1 MSVTLEAQV
10 LLDNLDSS
18 ICCPFFNKSGTLH
31 VLFSDTGQIGVVK
44 GEDEGVEEIHNTD
57 GQPSYA
63 AFSREGA
70 LYITD
75 FTHGAVLV
83 ATDPT
88 ESTQT
93 NKDFRS
99 ERQDLVVSVYEDKP
113 LKGPGSLAFDSNGN
127 IFFTDSGPFGET
139 GIQNATGSLF
149 TITSGV
155 SAQIL
160 KPIVLEKL
168 AGPSGIAIAPNG
180 KFVYVAEM
188 MTNRILRFFEK
199 PTGNFFI
206 LLFDPYYCVTTS
218 IV

>member
-1 MSVTLEAQV
+1 MV
-10 LLDNLDSS
+10 LDNLDGS
-18 ICCPFFNKSGTLH
+18 ICCPFFDKSGTLH
-31 VLFSDTGQIGVVK
+31 VLFSETGQIGVVREEN
-44 GEDEGVEEIHNTD
+44 GDVEEIHNTD
-57 GQPSYA
+57 GQPSCA
-63 AFSREGA
+63 AFSQEGA

-83 ATDPT
+83 ATDPA

-113 LKGPGSLAFDSNGN
+113 LKGPASLAFDSNGN

-139 GIQNATGSLF
+139 GVHNATGSLF

-155 SAQIL
+155 STQIL

-168 AGPSGIAIAPNG
+168 TGPSGLAIAPNG
-180 KFVYVAEM
+180 KFIYVAEM
-188 MTNRILRFFEK
+188 MTNRIIRFFEK
-199 PTGNFFI
+199 PTGNVFI
-206 LLFDPYYCVTTS
+206 FT
-218 IV
+218 

>member
-1 MSVTLEAQV
+1 MSATLEAQV
-10 LLDNLDSS
+10 VLDNLDSS
-18 ICCPFFNKSGTLH
+18 ICCPFFNKAGTLH
-31 VLFSDTGQIGVVK
+31 VVFSEIGQIGVVREDS
-44 GEDEGVEEIHNTD
+44 GEVDEVHNTD
-57 GQPSYA
+57 GEPSCA
-63 AFSREGA
+63 AFSQEGS

-75 FTHGAVLV
+75 YTHGAVLV

-88 ESTQT
+88 ASTQT

-139 GIQNATGSLF
+139 GIHNATGSLF

-155 SAQIL
+155 STKIL

-168 AGPSGIAIAPNG
+168 ARPSGIAISPNG
-180 KFVYVAEM
+180 KFIYVAEM
-188 MTNRILRFFEK
+188 MTNRILRFFEN
-199 PTGNFFI
+199 PTGNK
-206 LLFDPYYCVTTS
+206 LTL
-218 IV
+218 